1 MVMQS
6 RTSLLCWLLFCR
18 AVTGFVSFTD
28 MSRPWSTARSV
39 VRAAQ
44 DDVVLYSEEE
54 ESPQRDYEKEEE
66 QNAPWKKNARWNSLS
81 PKVKLRIM
89 QEAQQK
95 AVENKQKRESSQDKK
110 RRTYSNCFFAKK
122 TCVCVCV
129 CVCVFLS
136 SLSHSFFISLFY
148 IGMLMFFKKSLQQKE
163 RASRVK
169 RDIAFSERTPLSELK
184 PGMQVSGKVISN
196 TNFGSYVDI
205 GTECDGLLHVSQMT
219 RDFFVEH
226 PRQMVQPGDDVT
238 VFIASTNPQLK
249 KLHLT
254 MLPNVDSVDDEDDD
268 EERISLQDVSVDD
281 ELWGEIKRV
290 TAFGAYVELGA
301 VVDGFLHFMD
311 HPQFGVNPGA
321 PPSDFMRVGDR
332 IRVWVSDVDME
343 KSRIKLTANRP
354 AHLPGPRRD
363 IY

>member
-110 RRTYSNCFFAKK
+110 RRTYSNCFLRKRL
-122 TCVCVCV
+122 V
-129 CVCVFLS
+129 CVCVFS
-136 SLSHSFFISLFY
+136 
-148 IGMLMFFKKSLQQKE
+148 
-163 RASRVK
+163 
-169 RDIAFSERTPLSELK
+169 
-184 PGMQVSGKVISN
+184 
-196 TNFGSYVDI
+196 
-205 GTECDGLLHVSQMT
+205 
-219 RDFFVEH
+219 
-226 PRQMVQPGDDVT
+226 
-238 VFIASTNPQLK
+238 
-249 KLHLT
+249 
-254 MLPNVDSVDDEDDD
+254 
-268 EERISLQDVSVDD
+268 
-281 ELWGEIKRV
+281 
-290 TAFGAYVELGA
+290 
-301 VVDGFLHFMD
+301 
-311 HPQFGVNPGA
+311 
-321 PPSDFMRVGDR
+321 
-332 IRVWVSDVDME
+332 
-343 KSRIKLTANRP
+343 
-354 AHLPGPRRD
+354 
-363 IY
+363 

>member
-1 MVMQS
+1 M
-6 RTSLLCWLLFCR
+6 LL
-18 AVTGFVSFTD
+18 
-28 MSRPWSTARSV
+28 
-39 VRAAQ
+39 
-44 DDVVLYSEEE
+44 
-54 ESPQRDYEKEEE
+54 
-66 QNAPWKKNARWNSLS
+66 
-81 PKVKLRIM
+81 
-89 QEAQQK
+89 
-95 AVENKQKRESSQDKK
+95 
-110 RRTYSNCFFAKK
+110 
-122 TCVCVCV
+122 
-129 CVCVFLS
+129 
-136 SLSHSFFISLFY
+136 
-148 IGMLMFFKKSLQQKE
+148 FFKKSVQQKE

-226 PRQMVQPGDDVT
+226 PRQVVQPGDNIT
-238 VFIASTNPQLK
+238 VIIASTNPQLK

-254 MLPNVDSVDDEDDD
+254 MLPNVDNVDEDD
-268 EERISLQDVSVDD
+268 EERITLQDVSVDD

-332 IRVWVSDVDME
+332 IRVWVSDVDMD